1 MPWLQV
7 TLVADGSDADAISE
21 VFDECGALAVSLE
34 DAGGEPLLAI
44 ADEAPLWREVA
55 IGALFPLD
63 VVLPTVRAQ
72 VEAAAKNPRL
82 LRWDIGWLA
91 DEAWERVWL
100 TRFKPLD
107 FGAGL
112 WVCPSWLTPPEPTAT
127 NIVLDPGLAFGTGTH
142 ASTALCLEWIARHD
156 VHGRT
161 VLDFGC
167 GSGIL
172 AIAALKR
179 GARTAVGVD
188 VDAQALAV
196 SRENAAR
203 NGVAAQF
210 AALFPDA
217 LATDTFDIVIA
228 NILAKPLIELAPQ
241 IAARV
246 RAGASLLL
254 AGLLTTQVAEVAA
267 AYAPTFRFETH
278 TRDEWAM
285 LSAVRD

>member
-7 TLVADGSDADAISE
+7 TLVADGSDADAISDA
-21 VFDECGALAVSLE
+21 FNECGAVAVSLE
-34 DAGGEPLLAI
+34 DAGSEPLLAI
-44 ADEAPLWREVA
+44 AEETPLWREVA

-63 VVLPTVRAQ
+63 AALPNVRTH
-72 VEAAAKNPRL
+72 VEAAAKNSHAL
-82 LRWDIGWLA
+82 HWDIGWLA
-91 DEAWERVWL
+91 DQQWERVWL

-112 WVCPSWLTPPEPTAT
+112 WVCPSWLTPPDPTAT

-156 VHGRT
+156 MHGRT

-188 VDAQALAV
+188 IDTQALTV

-203 NGVAAQF
+203 NGVAVSFTALLP
-210 AALFPDA
+210 AALAPDR
-217 LATDTFDIVIA
+217 FDMVIA
-228 NILAKPLIELAPQ
+228 NILAQPLIELAPQ

-246 RAGASLLL
+246 AAGGSLLL
-254 AGLLTTQVAEVAA
+254 AGLLITQVAEVMA
-267 AYAPTFRFETH
+267 AYAPAFRFDMCV
-278 TRDEWAM
+278 RDEWAM
-285 LSAVRD
+285 LSAVRN